1 MRKSALSIIFLT
13 IFIDLL
19 GFGLVIPILPALVT
33 KTFGYPEIIGGA
45 VMALFSLM
53 QFFFSSFWGNLSD
66 KFGRKP
72 ILMSSSAFTALA
84 YIIFAFTTNIWLLIF
99 SRALAG
105 FGSANI
111 SAATAYIADITTKE
125 NRTKSMGIIGAAF
138 GLGFI
143 FGPPIGGLLMN
154 KYNSLMPVGLLAAG
168 LCLTNLF
175 LIYFILPESLKEKGK
190 GTRLGF
196 IQSNIIAFKE
206 LQTPFIGRILWLNF
220 LFVAAFSMMQVSSTL
235 LWDDVYGI
243 SKKGIGYIFAF
254 LGFIAVIFQGG
265 LLGKLTRTFQEKTLV
280 YAGWILMAIGLGFL
294 PFLPKDNFWY
304 PTLLLMA
311 MIAFANAC
319 ITPVFTSMISKK
331 TDSEHQGRI
340 MGTVQSFSA
349 LGRIIGP
356 IIGGGLYQI
365 MNQLPFAISGSIMM
379 VSMLWLTGLFK
390 KEY

>member
-1 MRKSALSIIFLT
+1 MKKPALSIIFLT

-19 GFGLVIPILPALVT
+19 GFGLVIPILPALVN
-33 KTFGYPEIIGGA
+33 KTFGYAEIIGGA
-45 VMALFSLM
+45 VMAIYSLM

-66 KFGRKP
+66 KYGRKP
-72 ILMSSSAFTALA
+72 ILMSSSAFTAAA

-125 NRTKSMGIIGAAF
+125 NRAKSMGIIGAAF

-143 FGPPIGGLLMN
+143 FGPPIGGILMN
-154 KYNSLMPVGLLAAG
+154 KFNSLMPVGLLAAG
-168 LCLTNLF
+168 LCLSNLF

-190 GTRLGF
+190 GTRPGF
-196 IQSNIIAFKE
+196 VQSNIIAFKE

-220 LFVAAFSMMQVSSTL
+220 LFVAAFSMMQVTCPL
-235 LWDDVYGI
+235 LWDDIYGL
-243 SKKGIGYIFAF
+243 SKKEIGWIFAF
-254 LGFIAVIFQGG
+254 LGLIAVIIQGG
-265 LLGKLTRTFQEKTLV
+265 LLGKLTRSFQEKTLI
-280 YAGWILMAIGLGFL
+280 YSGWLLMAIGLGFL
-294 PFLPKDNFWY
+294 PYLSNDNFWV
-304 PTLLLMA
+304 PTLILMG

-319 ITPVFTSMISKK
+319 ITPVFTAMVSKK

-365 MNQLPFAISGSIMM
+365 MKQLPYVTGGTIMI
-379 VSMLWLTGLFK
+379 VSLFWLTGLFK
-390 KEY
+390 QR

>member
-1 MRKSALSIIFLT
+1 MKKPALSIIFLT

-19 GFGLVIPILPALVT
+19 GFGLVIPILPALVN
-33 KTFGYPEIIGGA
+33 KTFGYAEIIGGA
-45 VMALFSLM
+45 VMAIYSLM

-66 KFGRKP
+66 KYGRKP
-72 ILMSSSAFTALA
+72 ILMSSSAFTAAA

-125 NRTKSMGIIGAAF
+125 NRAKSMGIIGAAF

-143 FGPPIGGLLMN
+143 FGPPIGGILMN
-154 KYNSLMPVGLLAAG
+154 KFNSLMPVGLLAAG
-168 LCLTNLF
+168 LCLSNLF

-190 GTRLGF
+190 GTRPGF
-196 IQSNIIAFKE
+196 VQSNIIAFKE

-220 LFVAAFSMMQVSSTL
+220 LFVAAFSMMQVTSPL
-235 LWDDVYGI
+235 LWDDIYGL
-243 SKKGIGYIFAF
+243 SKKEIGWIFAF
-254 LGFIAVIFQGG
+254 LGLIAVIIQGG
-265 LLGKLTRTFQEKTLV
+265 LLGKLTRSFQEKTLI
-280 YAGWILMAIGLGFL
+280 YSGWLLMAIGLGFL
-294 PFLPKDNFWY
+294 PYLSNDNFWV
-304 PTLLLMA
+304 PTLILMG

-319 ITPVFTSMISKK
+319 ITPVFTAMVSKK

-365 MNQLPFAISGSIMM
+365 MKQLPYVTGGTIMI
-379 VSMLWLTGLFK
+379 VSLFWLTGLFK
-390 KEY
+390 QR

>member
-1 MRKSALSIIFLT
+1 MV
-13 IFIDLL
+13 ID
-19 GFGLVIPILPALVT
+19 
-33 KTFGYPEIIGGA
+33 
-45 VMALFSLM
+45 
-53 QFFFSSFWGNLSD
+53 
-66 KFGRKP
+66 
-72 ILMSSSAFTALA
+72 
-84 YIIFAFTTNIWLLIF
+84 F

-254 LGFIAVIFQGG
+254 LGFIAVIVQGG

-331 TDSEHQGRI
+331 
-340 MGTVQSFSA
+340 
-349 LGRIIGP
+349 
-356 IIGGGLYQI
+356 QI
-365 MNQLPFAISGSIMM
+365 LNIRG
-379 VSMLWLTGLFK
+379 
-390 KEY
+390 E